1 MQASVFCAFVAALCS
16 AAAGRPAKDVAV
28 APFSLSLS
36 GTIVPQSV
44 SSPFIDHYEDPS
56 QGSCRSDEKAVEL
69 TGVPGAF
76 CAPSCSSSA
85 PCPTDV
91 PDGASA
97 RPMCCISTQG
107 SAPPSLCALICSPAG
122 ASSQCPDGAGCQAIQ
137 TSGVCTY
144 LDTGLP
150 VLL

>member
-1 MQASVFCAFVAALCS
+1 MQPKMSVFCAVAAALCS
-16 AAAGRPAKDVAV
+16 VAAGLPAA

-36 GTIVPQSV
+36 GSIAAQAV
-44 SSPFIDHYEDPS
+44 SGPFVDHYEDPS
-56 QGSCRSDEKAVEL
+56 QGSCRSDEKAIEL
-69 TGVPGAF
+69 TGIPGAF
-76 CAPSCSSSA
+76 CAPSCSTTA

-97 RPMCCISTQG
+97 RPMCCISTSG
-107 SAPPSLCALICSPAG
+107 SATPSLCALICSPTA
-122 ASSQCPDGAGCQAIQ
+122 ASSQCPDGAACHKIQ

-144 LDTGLP
+144 DDTGLP